1 MLLKA
6 IMANKPTEE
15 TKWHHKK
22 HSTQKKT
29 EKEEKED
36 KVQMWQRKNKRQDE
50 LIYANRHVKSSLNT
64 LIKAEIIKLFFKK

>member
-36 KVQMWQRKNKRQDE
+36 KVQM
-50 LIYANRHVKSSLNT
+50 
-64 LIKAEIIKLFFKK
+64 